1 MGKRY
6 SRSSAREEAFKLVFQ
21 INQHKDDMDFLFDHL
36 TEEQPNI
43 ISCMQYIQ
51 GVVTGGMEKEEELL
65 SIIGE
70 NLASGWR
77 IDSLSK
83 VSKSI
88 LLLAVYEMKYVEDVP
103 EKVAINEAI
112 ELAKKFDERSSASF
126 INGVLAGVVSK

>member
-36 TEEQPNI
+36 IEEQPNI

-51 GVVTGGMEKEEELL
+51 GVVIGVMEKEEELL
-65 SIIGE
+65 SIISE
-70 NLASGWR
+70 NLASSWR
-77 IDSLSK
+77 IDRISK

-112 ELAKKFDERSSASF
+112 ELAKKFDEPSSASF